1 MAGKVRKVWG
11 QGTDVSFSRRKGK
24 GKGKGKGSLL
34 GRHETRG
41 KPRQEPGDWNQNQ
54 KQNQVAGGRCKWS
67 PVGSEVASLLSDKPN
82 NPFNSKATRR
92 EAKRL
97 PASSKSKHHLA
108 QLLHVQSPKPPLLDR
123 PFRPA
128 QRSAA
133 QAVNKL
139 PFAAGAGAGL
149 TYQARPNS
157 STLSTHNNQLP
168 HLLGN
173 FRSFQTHARLED
185 SCLIMAQKRLMQE
198 LQPLQKE
205 KWVNIETDD
214 SNLLIWKIGLWVVNP
229 DSVWHGAY
237 LRAEM
242 KFPNDYPYQPP
253 SFKFLTKNICHPNV
267 YTDGNLCIS
276 ILHKPGED
284 EQSGELASE
293 RWNVLHGVESV
304 LRSVLL
310 LLDDPEINSPANV
323 DASVLY
329 RDNKTEY
336 NKRAKDIVDKSQK
349 DIPSGSRMPTP
360 SELAPA
366 PQKPIDDDADFWNM
380 TDEEEDFGGSDS
392 DEDMED
398 FDDDDEDDDDVRDQK

>member
-1 MAGKVRKVWG
+1 
-11 QGTDVSFSRRKGK
+11 
-24 GKGKGKGSLL
+24 
-34 GRHETRG
+34 
-41 KPRQEPGDWNQNQ
+41 
-54 KQNQVAGGRCKWS
+54 
-67 PVGSEVASLLSDKPN
+67 
-82 NPFNSKATRR
+82 
-92 EAKRL
+92 
-97 PASSKSKHHLA
+97 
-108 QLLHVQSPKPPLLDR
+108 
-123 PFRPA
+123 
-128 QRSAA
+128 
-133 QAVNKL
+133 
-139 PFAAGAGAGL
+139 
-149 TYQARPNS
+149 
-157 STLSTHNNQLP
+157 
-168 HLLGN
+168 
-173 FRSFQTHARLED
+173 
-185 SCLIMAQKRLMQE
+185 
-198 LQPLQKE
+198 
-205 KWVNIETDD
+205 
-214 SNLLIWKIGLWVVNP
+214 
-229 DSVWHGAY
+229 
-237 LRAEM
+237 M

-267 YTDGNLCIS
+267 YADGNLCIS

-349 DIPSGSRMPTP
+349 DIPPGSRMPTP